1 MQEVISN
8 FVRDV
13 MLVAKHEAK
22 KELIKEIADH
32 NHEPVSTKESVQ
44 AKKRKRAPKGEYG
57 QPEAAKVLA
66 ALDKDI
72 RQGNAIA
79 ELYGWNRAT
88 TASFMRRM
96 EEQGLIGRTGQKQ
109 TTRWFKK
116 TG

>member
-57 QPEAAKVLA
+57 QPEAAKVLE
-66 ALDKDI
+66 ALD
-72 RQGNAIA
+72 RGVTQGNAIA
-79 ELYGWNRAT
+79 EAYGWNRAT
-88 TASFMRRM
+88 TSTFMRRM
-96 EEQGLIGRTGQKQ
+96 EERGLIGRTGVKNR
-109 TTRWFKK
+109 TRWFRKQA
-116 TG
+116 